1 MDLSNVAI
9 VGSFETDLG
18 VVTDRGPMALGVQA
32 TLGAIADA
40 VNVAWPWKIFFGL
53 FDSQALGLFVSI
65 RKEKSV

>member
-40 VNVAWPWKIFFGL
+40 GL
-53 FDSQALGLFVSI
+53 QASAIDGLITCNSLVTP
-65 RKEKSV
+65 VMYHA

>member
-32 TLGAIADA
+32 TLGAIAEPSMDA
-40 VNVAWPWKIFFGL
+40 GYHC
-53 FDSQALGLFVSI
+53 
-65 RKEKSV
+65 